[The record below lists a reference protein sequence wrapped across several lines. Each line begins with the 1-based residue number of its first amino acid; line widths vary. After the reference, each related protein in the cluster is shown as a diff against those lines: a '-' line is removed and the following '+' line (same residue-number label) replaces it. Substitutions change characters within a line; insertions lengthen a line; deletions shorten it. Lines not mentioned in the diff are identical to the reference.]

1 MKTNKRRI
9 LAVLL
14 VLAMVFSFAA
24 CSAAEKPAV
33 EKGPAEIQGRII
45 LATTTSTKDS
55 GLLNFILPEFTYNTG
70 WEVDVISVGSGEAM
84 AMGEAGEADVLLVH
98 SPKDELAFV
107 ENGHADAD
115 GRFDVMYND
124 FVLVGPKADP
134 SGILTTANADAVAA
148 FTKIFNDQATFIS
161 RGDQSGTHKKE
172 LSIWEKAA
180 LTPAG
185 DWYVQAASG
194 MGAVITMADEK
205 LAYTLTDRATW
216 LNVGAD
222 TDLQIVCEKDP
233 SGLFNN
239 QYGVICV
246 NPEINDNINVTGAKD
261 FQNWI
266 LSVETQKLIG
276 TYGTEEYG
284 APLFTPNAK

>member
-1 MKTNKRRI
+1 MKVNKRKI
-9 LAVLL
+9 LALL
-14 VLAMVFSFAA
+14 MVLAMVFSFAA
-24 CSAAEKPAV
+24 CSAAEEPTAA
-33 EKGPAEIQGRII
+33 EGPAEIQGKII

-55 GLLNFILPEFTYNTG
+55 GLLDFILPEFIYNTG

-98 SPKDELAFV
+98 SPKDEVAFV

-124 FVLVGPKADP
+124 FVLVGPSTDP
-134 SGILTTANADAVAA
+134 SGILTEANFDEIAA
-148 FTKIFNDQATFIS
+148 FTKIFNDQSTFIS

-172 LSIWEKAA
+172 LSIWANA
-180 LTPAG
+180 GLTPEG
-185 DWYVQAASG
+185 DWYVEAASG

-216 LNVGAD
+216 LNVGAA
-222 TDLQIVCEKDP
+222 TDLQIVCEKVP
-233 SGLFNN
+233 SGTLNN

-246 NPEINDNINVTGAKD
+246 NPEKNELINAVGAKD

-266 LSVETQKLIG
+266 LSAETQKLIG
-276 TYGTEEYG
+276 TDGIEEFG

>member
-24 CSAAEKPAV
+24 CSAAEEPAV
-33 EKGPAEIQGRII
+33 AKGPAEIQGKII

-55 GLLNFILPEFTYNTG
+55 GLLDFILPEFTYNTG

-98 SPKDELAFV
+98 SPKDEVAFV

-124 FVLVGPKADP
+124 FVLVGPSTDP
-134 SGILTTANADAVAA
+134 SGILTVANADEIAA

-172 LSIWEKAA
+172 LSIWANTG
-180 LTPAG
+180 LTPEG
-185 DWYVQAASG
+185 DWYVEAASG

-216 LNVGAD
+216 LNVGEA
-222 TDLQIVCEKDP
+222 TDLQIVCEKVP
-233 SGLFNN
+233 SGTLNN

-246 NPEINDNINVTGAKD
+246 NPEKNELINAVGAKD

-266 LSVETQKLIG
+266 LSAETQKLIG
-276 TYGTEEYG
+276 TYGIEEFG

>member
-1 MKTNKRRI
+1 MKTNRRRI
-9 LAVLL
+9 LVLL
-14 VLAMVFSFAA
+14 LALAMVFSFAA
-24 CSAAEKPAV
+24 CSAAEESAD
-33 EKGPAEIQGRII
+33 EEGPAEIQGKII

-55 GLLNFILPEFTYNTG
+55 GLLDFILPEFTYNTG
-70 WEVDVISVGSGEAM
+70 WEVDVIAVGSGEAM

-98 SPKDELAFV
+98 SPKDEVAFV
-107 ENGHADAD
+107 ENGYADAD

-124 FVLVGPKADP
+124 FVLVGPSTDP
-134 SGILTTANADAVAA
+134 SGILTTAKTDAVAA
-148 FTKIFNDQATFIS
+148 FTKIYNDQATFIS

-180 LTPAG
+180 LTPVG
-185 DWYVQAASG
+185 NWYVQAASG

-233 SGLFNN
+233 SGIFNN
-239 QYGVICV
+239 QYGVICL
-246 NPEINDNINVTGAKD
+246 NPETNKNINAVGAKD

-266 LSVETQKLIG
+266 LSTETQELIG
-276 TYGTEEYG
+276 TYGTEEFG